1 MASLTP
7 MMILRKK
14 IRNQIRQK
22 KDQNKALENLIRAL
36 SHGEERELGNKH
48 YPEQDIEI
56 TRNSTNS

>member
-1 MASLTP
+1 

-22 KDQNKALENLIRAL
+22 KEQNKALENLIRAL
-36 SHGEERELGNKH
+36 SHGEERELGDKH